1 IRMTFGAW
9 AVSTGGAG
17 GVVAQAATARV
28 RTAARASPNR
38 RSNMRCSR
46 KRHSGTLPKPNP
58 RQTEDGLPVFHCR
71 VTLRLMTSVIETSG
85 LTKTYGA
92 VRALDGLSLSI
103 PRGGVY
109 GVLGPNGAGKST
121 LFRILLGLI
130 RPTAGE
136 VRVMGQPAG
145 DPAVTRRM
153 GSMIE
158 TPRYPPYLTARQAL
172 RWLALAHGMG
182 AEAETD
188 RWLARVGLTEAAD
201 RKVRGF
207 SVGMM
212 QRLGVAAALMTRP
225 DLVILDEPT
234 SGMDPPGIQ
243 EMRSLIRSLAD
254 DDGVTVVLASHQL
267 LEVQRVCDR
276 VAILNR
282 GKLAAEGKVSDLT
295 ASGERLRLSA
305 TPLARVMAV
314 LGERGNVQDDAV
326 MAAIPRAQA
335 PALLRALIEQG
346 VDIDEARWVGADLES
361 VFMTETSAAAGGRP

>member
-1 IRMTFGAW
+1 M
-9 AVSTGGAG
+9 
-17 GVVAQAATARV
+17 
-28 RTAARASPNR
+28 
-38 RSNMRCSR
+38 
-46 KRHSGTLPKPNP
+46 
-58 RQTEDGLPVFHCR
+58 E
-71 VTLRLMTSVIETSG
+71 SVIDVSG
-85 LTKTYGA
+85 LTKTYGS
-92 VRALDGLSLSI
+92 VRALDGLTLSI

-130 RPTAGE
+130 RPTDGAATVLGGA
-136 VRVMGQPAG
+136 VG
-145 DPAVTRRM
+145 DGAAMRRM

-158 TPRYPPYLTARQAL
+158 TPRFPPFLTARQVL
-172 RWLALAHGMG
+172 QWLAQAHGMG
-182 AEAETD
+182 STAEID
-188 RWLARVGLTEAAD
+188 HWISRVGLGEARD

-243 EMRSLIRSLAD
+243 EMRALIRSLAD

-282 GKLAAEGKVSDLT
+282 GKLVREGAVSELT
-295 ASGERLRLSA
+295 SDGERLRLHIGSVEQA
-305 TPLARVMAV
+305 LAV
-314 LGERGNVQDDAV
+314 LGAKAAASGQAV
-326 MAAIPRAQA
+326 LVEASRADG
-335 PALLRALIEQG
+335 PGVIRALVQAG
-346 VDIDEARWVGADLES
+346 VDIHEARWIGADLES
-361 VFMTETSAAAGGRP
+361 VFFTETGAVRAPETDHAG